1 MADQIGHEA
10 AAANGRL
17 AKRVPTWVKWVSVA
31 IVLVTTIGVPVALF
45 ESQSDAL
52 VEGLINWTDRR
63 PLITAL
69 VLILALTSDVLFPVP
84 NGVINTAA
92 GSLFGWT
99 LGAGVIWIGLTIGC
113 LLGYGVG
120 RVAGRPLAR
129 RIIGERDMAAA
140 HAAAERLGAVTL
152 VVTRTV
158 PMVGDIATIAAG
170 ITVYP
175 FSRYVL
181 VTALANAGVAV
192 VFAGI
197 GSAATDLQSPWLAL
211 LGAVALP
218 LAAWLGYRAVRA
230 WRARVP

>member
-1 MADQIGHEA
+1 M
-10 AAANGRL
+10 
-17 AKRVPTWVKWVSVA
+17 A
-31 IVLVTTIGVPVALF
+31 IVLVTTLVVPLALF
-45 ESQSDAL
+45 EGQSNAL
-52 VEGLINWTDRR
+52 IEGLIDWTDQR
-63 PLITAL
+63 PVITAL
-69 VLILALTSDVLFPVP
+69 VLIVALTSDVLFPVP

-99 LGAGVIWIGLTIGC
+99 LGAVVIWIGLSLGC

-120 RVAGRPLAR
+120 RAAARPLAR
-129 RIIGERDMAAA
+129 RAIGERDLAAA
-140 HAAAERLGAVTL
+140 QKAAERLGAVAL

-175 FSRYVL
+175 LGRYLL

-218 LAAWLGYRAVRA
+218 MAAWLGYRAVQA
-230 WRARVP
+230 WRSVSG